1 MKINFTSERP
11 IFKNGKRKYIDLLD
25 EFVKGDDN
33 YLVFNLEPE
42 DKIVSLRNSLHVG
55 IRRRGYKG
63 IIVHSNKK
71 DNVVYLEKVAS
82 K

>member
-25 EFVKGDDN
+25 EFVKSDNN